1 MNAPLHQIDEPHK
14 ENDAIDGFA
23 DDVLHRVELLGLE
36 VADVMGNL
44 EVVVAYAREQKI
56 AFDKLAAY
64 IHSLSSAV
72 EQIDKAGMV
81 TRDTTADV
89 AGRAL
94 ESASTINSAIEHIG
108 QLTYSVSQVGEQLGS
123 IESNLGQV
131 TTMSTNIEGIAM
143 QTNLLALNA
152 TIEAAR
158 AGEAGRGFSVV
169 AGEVKN
175 LAMQTGEATGKIDTA
190 IVDLTGSLKTLKSS
204 TDTSVGLA
212 EETTKG
218 VEVISTTVD
227 MFNSS
232 IEHINHQVDEI
243 ASAAASSRE
252 QCTQINYEIGG
263 MLGGLNQTVDNLA
276 EAEER
281 IRRLLDETEN
291 MIGLVAGS
299 GRRTSD
305 SKFIE
310 AVIAGANTLSKRL
323 EEAVD
328 RGMISLQAL
337 FDKNYQPIPHTD
349 PQQYM
354 APCVAATDRLFPE
367 VQEAMLDLDPKVA
380 FSAAVDTNGFLPTHN
395 HKFSKPQSDDPV
407 WNNANCR
414 NRRLFNDRTGLGAGQ
429 SRRPFFLQTYRR
441 DMGGGEFVLMKDVS
455 APIIVKGHHWGG
467 LRIGYKI

>member
-1 MNAPLHQIDEPHK
+1 MNSPLREPDEQLAPT
-14 ENDAIDGFA
+14 DAIDPFA
-23 DDVLHRVELLGLE
+23 DDVLQRVELLGLE

-44 EVVVAYAREQKI
+44 EVIVAYVREQKV
-56 AFDKLAAY
+56 AFDKLASY
-64 IHSLSSAV
+64 IHSLASAV
-72 EQIDKAGMV
+72 EQIDQAGMT

-94 ESASTINSAIEHIG
+94 ESASTISNAIEHIG
-108 QLTYSVSQVGEQLGS
+108 QLTHSVTEVGEQLGS

-169 AGEVKN
+169 AGEVKT
-175 LAMQTGEATGKIDTA
+175 LAMQTGEATGKIDSA
-190 IVDLTGSLKTLKSS
+190 IVGLSGSLKTLKTS
-204 TDTSVGLA
+204 TETSVDLA

-218 VEVISTTVD
+218 VAVISTTVD

-232 IEHINHQVDEI
+232 IEHINQQVDEI
-243 ASAAASSRE
+243 STAAASSRE
-252 QCTQINYEIGG
+252 QCSQINSEIGG
-263 MLGGLNQTVDNLA
+263 MVGGLNQTVDNLA
-276 EAEER
+276 EAESR
-281 IRRLLDETEN
+281 IRHLLDQTEN

-310 AVIAGANTLSKRL
+310 AVIAGAGALSARL
-323 EEAVD
+323 EQAVD
-328 RGMISLQAL
+328 SGMISLQAL
-337 FDKNYQPIPHTD
+337 FDKNYQPIPNTD

-354 APCVAATDRLFPE
+354 APCVAITDRLFPE
-367 VQEAMLDLDPKVA
+367 VQEAMFDVDPKVA

-395 HKFSKPQSDDPV
+395 HKFSQPQSQDPV

-455 APIIVKGHHWGG
+455 APIVVKGHHWGG

>member
-1 MNAPLHQIDEPHK
+1 MNSPLRKPDEQQAPAE
-14 ENDAIDGFA
+14 AIDPFA
-23 DDVLHRVELLGLE
+23 DDVLQRVELLGLE

-44 EVVVAYAREQKI
+44 QVIVSYVREQKV
-56 AFDKLAAY
+56 AFDNLAAY
-64 IHSLSSAV
+64 IHSLASAV
-72 EQIDKAGMV
+72 EQIDQAGMT

-94 ESASTINSAIEHIG
+94 ESASTISTAIEHIG
-108 QLTYSVSQVGEQLGS
+108 QLTHSVSQVGEQLGS

-175 LAMQTGEATGKIDTA
+175 LAMQTGEATGKIDSA
-190 IVDLTGSLKTLKSS
+190 IEGLSGSLKTLKTS
-204 TDTSVGLA
+204 TETSVGLA
-212 EETTKG
+212 EETTQG
-218 VEVISTTVD
+218 VAVISTTVD

-232 IEHINHQVDEI
+232 IEHINQQVDEI
-243 ASAAASSRE
+243 STAAASSRQ
-252 QCTQINYEIGG
+252 QCSQINSEIGG
-263 MLGGLNQTVDNLA
+263 MVGGLNQTVDNLA
-276 EAEER
+276 EAESR
-281 IRRLLDETEN
+281 IRHLLDQTEN

-310 AVIAGANTLSKRL
+310 AVIAGANSLSARL
-323 EEAVD
+323 EQAVD
-328 RGMISLQAL
+328 SGMISLQAL
-337 FDKNYQPIPHTD
+337 FDKNYQPIPNTD

-354 APCVAATDRLFPE
+354 AHCVAITDRLFPE
-367 VQEAMLDLDPKVA
+367 VQEAMFDVDPKVA
-380 FSAAVDTNGFLPTHN
+380 FSAAVDTNGFFPTHN
-395 HKFSKPQSDDPV
+395 HKFSQPQSQDPI

-455 APIIVKGHHWGG
+455 APVVVKGHHWGG